1 MDVLNLNSHLSFKP
15 ININNQSY
23 DAFDLLIVNG
33 VRQRVS
39 AMTYADGPGTKLYN
53 SSVSSMTWTM
63 GKDPTVRGYK
73 YAYNAY
79 G

>member
-15 ININNQSY
+15 ININPSY
-23 DAFDLLIVNG
+23 EAFDLLIVNG

-53 SSVSSMTWTM
+53 GSVSSMPLTM